1 MRNYPHDQNPLEYR
15 YTFWLSKRKSVLKG
29 KNYENCMTKLG
40 SFETVQQF
48 WKMYSFM
55 KRPSKVDDHCDLM
68 LVRFDNFICDPPIEK
83 QSSSNLE
90 FDLFGKKNQIATEVD
105 GRFVFDDTTQIDIG
119 RMQLWP

>member
-68 LVRFDNFICDPPIEK
+68 LVRFDDFICEPPIK
-83 QSSSNLE
+83 NQSSSNLE

>member
-68 LVRFDNFICDPPIEK
+68 LVRFDDFICDPPIEN